1 MRWKRTADSQGVAS
15 ERQGRAVGWR
25 RIGAARMISINHS
38 GRRDAERTSS
48 LPLSTGNPSS
58 ISLISFSR
66 AFRSRNNPQDGRAQ
80 WGAEWQQEGGVI
92 MTLMR
97 LAISHSDDRTF
108 LSGEHDSVRKDTERL
123 LRPFCLLFIYYYH
136 VNTIIIYFLKV
147 YYTCLNIEPFLLINH
162 N

>member
-1 MRWKRTADSQGVAS
+1 MLSIDAVDSRKISPTMRWKRTADSHGVAS

-80 WGAEWQQEGGVI
+80 WGAEWQQEGWGDNDTNAARDI
-92 MTLMR
+92 PQRRQDFPFWGTWFRQKRYWKATPTL
-97 LAISHSDDRTF
+97 
-108 LSGEHDSVRKDTERL
+108 L
-123 LRPFCLLFIYYYH
+123 L
-136 VNTIIIYFLKV
+136 IIY
-147 YYTCLNIEPFLLINH
+147 LLLSC
-162 N
+162 